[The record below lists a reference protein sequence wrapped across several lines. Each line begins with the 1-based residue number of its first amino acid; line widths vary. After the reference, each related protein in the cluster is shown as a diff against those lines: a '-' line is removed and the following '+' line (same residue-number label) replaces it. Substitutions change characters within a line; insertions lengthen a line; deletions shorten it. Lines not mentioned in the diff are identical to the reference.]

1 MIRSGWSSPQ
11 YLTADRAEVTLTSK
25 LSMAV
30 LVAGLTLLGGCTS
43 LGAQRL
49 GIDRTDYGNR
59 LREANKEQLLLNIVA
74 MRYGDAPLF
83 LDVGSVISQYSREAS
98 AGLDLTLGPPPGSA
112 DGGVDGNVVVRESPT
127 VTYTPLS
134 GDRFARSLLSPL
146 PPASVLSMMESGWS
160 AELLFPLAVRSIN
173 GVRNGSRDPLFAESG
188 DPDFPLVVAALARLQ
203 RSRGLLLVIEHHETG
218 GFHAHGH
225 VGERLSE
232 QDQVDLAFLARTL
245 NLPGDRMETFDLVF
259 AAAQTAPRQLAVR
272 TRSMFE
278 IFSEMAQG
286 VEAPPLGSGGQA
298 VAPGAATEHVT
309 PLLRVRSGA
318 AAPPDAHVAVHFRGH
333 WFWIDGADV
342 ASKRAFLVAQILLSL
357 ADTSGSAA
365 GPLVTIAAD

>member
-1 MIRSGWSSPQ
+1 MNP
-11 YLTADRAEVTLTSK
+11 K

-30 LVAGLTLLGGCTS
+30 LVAGLILLGGCTS
-43 LGAQRL
+43 LGAQRM

-83 LDVGSVISQYSREAS
+83 LEVSSVISQYSREATV
-98 AGLDLTLGPPPGSA
+98 GVDMTLGPPAGDP
-112 DGGVDGNVVVRESPT
+112 DGGLDGNLVIRETPT

-146 PPASVLSMMESGWS
+146 PPASLLSMMESGWS
-160 AELLFPLAVRSIN
+160 AELLFPLAVRSVN

-188 DPDFPLVVAALARLQ
+188 DPDFPLIVAAMARLQ
-203 RSRGLLLVIEHHETG
+203 RSRGLVLLIERHDADS
-218 GFHAHGH
+218 FHAHGQ
-225 VGERLSE
+225 VGENPSE
-232 QDQVDLAFLARTL
+232 QDQADLAFLARAL
-245 NLPGDRMETFDLVF
+245 NLPDDRVDTFDLVF

-286 VEAPPLGSGGQA
+286 VDAPRLDSGGAA
-298 VAPGAATEHVT
+298 VDPGPATGHVA
-309 PLLRVRSGA
+309 PLLRVRSGPA
-318 AAPPDAHVAVHFRGH
+318 RPSDAHVAVQYRGH
-333 WFWIDGADV
+333 WFWIDGDDM

-357 ADTSGSAA
+357 AETSGGGA
-365 GPLVTIAAD
+365 GPLVTVPTG